1 MRSAEA
7 ANLLCN
13 QVTKGSCDGKD
24 KVSRTQDV
32 SVRASGERECCGP
45 KDDTVLGPQSGDW
58 RSRVMYRIHS
68 DAGVADSTAVKL
80 EDSGVEWKRF
90 GWLMAYI
97 SKCRLGQ
104 GWLLQHPRTYLL
116 QVSSPHMG
124 VANSK

>member
-13 QVTKGSCDGKD
+13 QVTKGSCDGKG
-24 KVSRTQDV
+24 KVSPTQDV

-45 KDDTVLGPQSGDW
+45 KDDPVLGPQSGDW

-80 EDSGVEWKRF
+80 QDFGVEWKRF
-90 GWLMAYI
+90 G
-97 SKCRLGQ
+97 
-104 GWLLQHPRTYLL
+104 
-116 QVSSPHMG
+116 
-124 VANSK
+124 